1 MAHSCYVLKKM
12 ASIKGSHM
20 AQQCVKFHPPQPPAL
35 SVLPSVND
43 WPMGEYKS
51 QTSTLPQS
59 GTTLWYH
66 LCSQLWVESDR
77 LRPEFDCKS
86 IFAPFLSWPY
96 LTSLLNRLLAK
107 NLCLR
112 FFLWGAKTIFFSYNV
127 SISSPFLLSLYIS
140 IEHNHTTA
148 FSSKYI

>member
-1 MAHSCYVLKKM
+1 
-12 ASIKGSHM
+12 
-20 AQQCVKFHPPQPPAL
+20 
-35 SVLPSVND
+35 
-43 WPMGEYKS
+43 MGEYKS

-59 GTTLWYH
+59 GKTLWYH

-96 LTSLLNRLLAK
+96 LTSLLNRLLVK
-107 NLCLR
+107 NLYLR

-127 SISSPFLLSLYIS
+127 FISSPFLLSLYVS
-140 IEHNHTTA
+140 IEHYHTTA
-148 FSSKYI
+148 FSSKYTVRLSNLITGTDNREDKKERNPSSFWPNINMGVCFFKCK